1 MSLSLNENNEQN
13 KSDYLTDDSVDI
25 NDANIDSNNDDDE
38 TFKNDEI
45 FVEEDYGVD
54 GDVIGDKIF
63 DNDNNVALT
72 NAQNVSLKIVYAKV

>member
-45 FVEEDYGVD
+45 FVEEDYSVD

-72 NAQNVSLKIVYAKV
+72 NAQNVSLKIVYEKV